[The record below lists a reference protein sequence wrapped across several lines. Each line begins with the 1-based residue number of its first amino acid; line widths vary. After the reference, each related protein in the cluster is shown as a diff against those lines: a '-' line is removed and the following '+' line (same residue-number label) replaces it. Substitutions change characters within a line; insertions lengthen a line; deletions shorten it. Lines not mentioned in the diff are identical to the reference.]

1 MRTYLPQID
10 SLRFFAALG
19 VVNLHWCNVYFDGTF
34 DWSFGKYGVQLFFVL
49 SGFLITRILI
59 QKKRE
64 QANRSTVIKSF
75 FMRRVLRLFPIY
87 YLFLIYLILIKD
99 EFVINHAGYF
109 FTYTA
114 NFVFAQEGLVDKW
127 SNHVWTLCIEEQ
139 FYLLFPWVILF
150 IRRSWE
156 YPLALVF
163 LMIGLGTKA
172 YAFWFDQPFLY
183 FSLPAQ
189 IDMLGAG
196 ILLGLLWENR
206 APILGW
212 LGRWAGLLVL
222 LLLVAFFIAHYTTA
236 GVWRLIVFT
245 PILIGTCL
253 VLVHKTATGFKGGPA
268 RVIFDNPLTQYLGKL
283 SYGIYLYHKII
294 PLSLFILLPKLGIT
308 INNFYLEYA
317 LNFSILVLA
326 SVLSWHIIEKPLLK
340 LKRHFKYS
348 N

>member
-1 MRTYLPQID
+1 MRNYLPQID

-19 VVNLHWCNVYFDGTF
+19 VVNLHWCNVYFEGTM

-64 QANRSTVIKSF
+64 QAKRSTVIKSF

-87 YLFLIYLILIKD
+87 YLFLLYLILVKD
-99 EFVINHAGYF
+99 EFVVNHAAYF

-114 NFVFAQEGLVDKW
+114 NFVFTQEGLVDQW

-139 FYLLFPWVILF
+139 FYLLFPWIILF
-150 IRRSWE
+150 IRRKWE
-156 YPLALVF
+156 YPFALLFLA
-163 LMIGLGTKA
+163 IGLGTKT

-189 IDMLGAG
+189 VDMLGAG
-196 ILLGLLWENR
+196 VLLGLFWENR
-206 APILGW
+206 APVLSW
-212 LGRWAGLLVL
+212 LDRWSALLVL
-222 LLLVAFFIAHYTTA
+222 LLVPAFFISHYTTA
-236 GVWRLIVFT
+236 GAWRLVIFT
-245 PILIGTCL
+245 PILIGTCV
-253 VLVHKTATGFKGGPA
+253 VLVHKTAIGFKTGPA
-268 RVIFDNPLTQYLGKL
+268 RIAFDNPLTQYLGKI

-294 PLSLFILLPKLGIT
+294 PLSLFILLPRLGIS

-317 LNFSILVLA
+317 LNFSILILG
-326 SVLSWHIIEKPLLK
+326 SILSWHIVEKPLLR

-348 N
+348 S